1 MKWLFGTLLLLIIS
15 VSLAL
20 WAYQDP
26 GYVIFARGYKTA
38 ELSLSLFIVLAVI
51 AMVVVY
57 FSVRLLITSLNMP
70 FAFSQWRHKQKANRA
85 RKDSNKGLIELAQ
98 GHWPQAERYLIR
110 SAKYSELPL
119 LNYLSAARAAQKQSA
134 PERRD
139 SYLSLAHKS
148 MQGSEFA
155 VQLTQAELQLVHGQL
170 EQALA
175 TLVQLQTKTPR
186 HSHVLYLLARIYE
199 MLRSWGDLKELL
211 PDLRKSNAMNEESLY
226 ALEKRVHRE
235 LTTLATQKGKL
246 ENLREAWQQVPKK
259 LRQDS
264 ELLHHYI
271 LCLLTLD
278 GHDDAEVLIRD
289 TMKRQWNNQLAY
301 LYGVINGRDHDRQL
315 ATAETWLKGNEKNPV
330 LLLTLGR
337 LCMRNKLWG
346 KARAYLEASI
356 GIQPRSDS
364 YKELGNLMEKLEEP
378 DNAAKYFRQG
388 LMLAAEEK
396 IDDMLSIAPA
406 NVPLL
411 PAVI

>member
-1 MKWLFGTLLLLIIS
+1 MKWLFGSLLLLI
-15 VSLAL
+15 VTVTLAL

-26 GYVIFARGYKTA
+26 GYVIFSRGYKTA
-38 ELSLSLFIVLAVI
+38 ELSLSLFIILS
-51 AMVVVY
+51 VVVMVLVY
-57 FSVRLLITSLNMP
+57 FAVRLTITSLNMP
-70 FAFSQWRHKQKANRA
+70 SAFTVWRLRQKTNRA
-85 RKDSNKGLIELAQ
+85 RRDSNKGLIELAQ

-110 SAKYSELPL
+110 SAKYSEMPL
-119 LNYLSAARAAQKQSA
+119 LNYLSAARAAQKQNAS
-134 PERRD
+134 ERRD

-148 MQGSEFA
+148 MNGSEFA

-175 TLVQLQTKTPR
+175 TLVQLHNKTPK

-199 MLRSWGDLKELL
+199 MLRSWGDLKALL
-211 PDLRKSNAMNEESLY
+211 PDLRKSNAMSEEML
-226 ALEKRVHRE
+226 ATLEKRVHRE
-235 LTTLATQKGKL
+235 LTTIATLKGKL
-246 ENLREAWQQVPKK
+246 DDLRDAWQYVPKK
-259 LRQDS
+259 LRLDN

-289 TMKRQWNNQLAY
+289 SMKRHWNNQLVY
-301 LYGVINGRDHDRQL
+301 LYGVVNASDHDKQL

-337 LCMRNKLWG
+337 LCKRNKLWG

-364 YKELGNLMEKLEEP
+364 YKELGELMEKLEEP

-388 LMLAAEEK
+388 LVLAAEEK
-396 IDDMLSIAPA
+396 IDDMLTVKPGDRRM
-406 NVPLL
+406 L